1 MKMRNISHLLKTA
14 TIHQVTLGMRQVAQ
28 YQILFKEWINMKIS
42 MYLKFQLFSKE
53 NGNLIQL
60 TKEQTNSLSI
70 GGYCFVIGG
79 KAIPF
84 DWDAFSGGE
93 EGGVYEFDTG
103 YGWFNDFELSDCYD
117 RGFERLGISRD
128 DITAEF
134 LASAEQINEI
144 HMNFVDENDDECDF
158 GCNDSDEDFKIKLLE
173 IILTDIDN
181 DKEYKVSQEVLD
193 KFNEGGI

>member
-1 MKMRNISHLLKTA
+1 MR
-14 TIHQVTLGMRQVAQ
+14 
-28 YQILFKEWINMKIS
+28 IS
-42 MYLKFQLFSKE
+42 MYLKFQLFAKE
-53 NGNLIQL
+53 NGSLIQL

-70 GGYCFVIGG
+70 GGYCFVIGE
-79 KAIPF
+79 KVIPF

-93 EGGVYEFDTG
+93 EDGIYEFDTG

-117 RGFERLGISRD
+117 GNFKELGLSRD

-158 GCNDSDEDFKIKLLE
+158 GWNDDEEDFKIKLLE
-173 IILTDIDN
+173 VILTDIDN

-193 KFNEGGI
+193 KFNKGDE

>member
-1 MKMRNISHLLKTA
+1 
-14 TIHQVTLGMRQVAQ
+14 
-28 YQILFKEWINMKIS
+28 MKIS
-42 MYLKFQLFSKE
+42 MYLKFQLFAKE
-53 NGNLIQL
+53 NGDLIQL
-60 TKEQTNSLSI
+60 TKEQTNGLSI

-79 KAIPF
+79 KVIPF

-93 EGGVYEFDTG
+93 EDGIYEFDTG

-117 RGFERLGISRD
+117 ESFKELGLSRD

-173 IILTDIDN
+173 ISFAEVEG
-181 DKEYKVSQEVLD
+181 DKEYKVNQEVLD
-193 KFNEGGI
+193 KFNEGVN

>member
-1 MKMRNISHLLKTA
+1 
-14 TIHQVTLGMRQVAQ
+14 
-28 YQILFKEWINMKIS
+28 MKIS
-42 MYLKFQLFSKE
+42 MYLKFQLFAKA
-53 NGNLIQL
+53 NGDLIQL
-60 TKEQTNSLSI
+60 TKEQTNGLSI

-93 EGGVYEFDTG
+93 EDGVYEFDTG

-117 RGFERLGISRD
+117 RDFERLGISRD

-134 LASAEQINEI
+134 LASVEKINEI

-158 GCNDSDEDFKIKLLE
+158 GCNDDEEDFKIELLE
-173 IILTDIDN
+173 VILTDIDN
-181 DKEYKVSQEVLD
+181 DKEYKVCQEAID
-193 KFNEGGI
+193 QFNKGDE